1 MNSQPLEPTFDVSV
15 DSIVVT
21 PLVNDVAVPDFDATY
36 VREFGGLVRLAV
48 LLVDDVNRAEEVV
61 QDAFIKSHRRWH
73 RIDNHR
79 AYLRSAV
86 LNGCRSELRRRR
98 LWRRSVS
105 QLVTPSSSM
114 DSPDEVFDII
124 RKLPRKQREVL
135 VMRYWLDWPEAQ
147 IAETL
152 SIAPGT
158 VKSTLSRA
166 LDQLRKEL
174 S

>member
-1 MNSQPLEPTFDVSV
+1 MSSQPLEPTIDLGV
-15 DSIVVT
+15 DTIVVT
-21 PLVNDVAVPDFDATY
+21 PLVNGAVTPSFDALY
-36 VREFGGLVRLAV
+36 ISEFGGLVRLAM

-61 QDAFIKSHRRWH
+61 QDAFIKSHRRWN

-86 LNGCRSELRRRR
+86 LNGSRSELRRRR
-98 LWRRSVS
+98 LWRRSVP
-105 QLVTPSSSM
+105 QLVTPSSSI
-114 DSPDEVFDII
+114 DVPDEVFDVIQ
-124 RKLPRKQREVL
+124 KLPRKQREVL